1 MQKIVLLLAA
11 ALFVAGWNNSV
22 EAANKFQA
30 IRMAVPRVVNTAT
43 KNLVKVGEEV
53 SSFFWRNKVAITTG
67 TVLVTAA
74 THPEPFIDGA
84 VSVAAGPPVIVQNVD
99 SAEEPL
105 PIPTEKKRT
114 RSNDWNGYFF
124 LGGLI
129 GVMGLIIMY
138 EAGGRTRTAA
148 KIITVLL
155 LFGVVLLCC
164 GVARADAPGADVA
177 AFAVWPDLGKLF
189 WNHLFD
195 ILMIVI
201 LLFLPFGH

>member
-11 ALFVAGWNNSV
+11 ALFVVGWNNSV
-22 EAANKFQA
+22 EAANRLQTL
-30 IRMAVPRVVNTAT
+30 RSAVPRVVDTAM
-43 KNLVKVGEEV
+43 KSLVKVGEDF

-84 VSVAAGPPVIVQNVD
+84 VAVAAGPPVIVRNVD

-105 PIPTEKKRT
+105 PIPTEKKWT
-114 RSNDWNGYFF
+114 RSSGWGGYVF
-124 LGGLI
+124 LAGLI

-155 LFGVVLLCC
+155 LFVAVLLCC

-177 AFAVWPDLGKLF
+177 ACAVWPDLSKLF
-189 WNHLFD
+189 LSYIFD
-195 ILMIVI
+195 IILIVVM
-201 LLFLPFGH
+201 LFFPFS